1 MAGIKKPPPPSQAT
15 SSSSSS
21 SHRPF
26 NTLITLTFLLISA
39 LSLWVMRIDTALND
53 VPADFLPQVESG
65 YLQPSPVI
73 LSSSTSSSEQHQ
85 PLPLHLRKHYTGIA
99 ALDEVL
105 AFLVAAFVAGPAGLD
120 PGIRLQQVHF
130 LVSFYAI
137 AAVWAVE
144 ASRMRHVGRRSVTW
158 TALYALLY
166 QTVGAAVIIPLFCV
180 AHLAASADGGNGG
193 ENGRERG
200 RGRQMRPGYAV
211 ALLPA
216 TALGYLVPTLAVYA
230 HGYWGGDL
238 DVTQGLIAFWQPA
251 PLLME
256 VLLVMFA
263 SIFALSPPRY
273 LRRPKPKPRIAAAR
287 TTTSRTSNAYT
298 YSQAS
303 YPRSR
308 TSACSIRSIRRPL
321 TRVSRFPTYF
331 YLTGR
336 RGMYRYKSIQTLNPE
351 RAPLSGN
358 DPLSF
363 LSCSL
368 AL

>member
-1 MAGIKKPPPPSQAT
+1 MAGIEKPPPPSQAT
-15 SSSSSS
+15 SSSSST
-21 SHRPF
+21 HRPY

-65 YLQPSPVI
+65 YLKPFPAI
-73 LSSSTSSSEQHQ
+73 SSSSSSSSLEQHQ
-85 PLPLHLRKHYTGIA
+85 PLPPLHLRKHYTGIA
-99 ALDEVL
+99 ALDEFL

-200 RGRQMRPGYAV
+200 RRRQMRPGYAV

-263 SIFALSPPRY
+263 SIFALYPPSLSSSPKTKTENSSRQNNDVPHLKRLY
-273 LRRPKPKPRIAAAR
+273 LFAGIVSAITHVGVLYSIYTASSDSRLSFSYVFLPNR
-287 TTTSRTSNAYT
+287 TTWYV
-298 YSQAS
+298 Q
-303 YPRSR
+303 
-308 TSACSIRSIRRPL
+308 
-321 TRVSRFPTYF
+321 
-331 YLTGR
+331 
-336 RGMYRYKSIQTLNPE
+336 IQKHPNPE
-351 RAPLSGN
+351 P
-358 DPLSF
+358 
-363 LSCSL
+363 
-368 AL
+368 

>member
-200 RGRQMRPGYAV
+200 RRRQMRPGYAV

-263 SIFALSPPRY
+263 SIFALYPPSLSSSPKTETENSSRQNNDVPHLKRLY
-273 LRRPKPKPRIAAAR
+273 LFAGIVSAITHLGVLYSIYTASSDSRLSFSYVFLPNR
-287 TTTSRTSNAYT
+287 TTWYV
-298 YSQAS
+298 Q
-303 YPRSR
+303 
-308 TSACSIRSIRRPL
+308 
-321 TRVSRFPTYF
+321 
-331 YLTGR
+331 
-336 RGMYRYKSIQTLNPE
+336 IQKHPNPE
-351 RAPLSGN
+351 P
-358 DPLSF
+358 
-363 LSCSL
+363 
-368 AL
+368 